1 MPYLS
6 ASGPLVK
13 AALNALTGSAR
24 LNVSAIEGAQPLNPV
39 LTATT
44 ASFTTAQE
52 TKLAGV
58 AIGATA
64 NATDAQL
71 RDRSTHTGTQAIST
85 VEGLQAA
92 LDAAG
97 TGGGGEETGAS
108 IVTKLTALTGVNR
121 LPITAIRDTA
131 IADVSGLQTALDG
144 KQPLTTVLTNTT
156 ASFTTALNT
165 KLTGIATGATANS
178 TDAQLRD
185 RSTHT
190 GTQATSTITGLD
202 TALAGKQA
210 TLVSAT
216 NIKTVNGVSLL
227 GSGDIV
233 IAGGGGSGV
242 WGAITGTLSSQ
253 TDLQTAL
260 DARQPL
266 AAVLT
271 GTTASFTTAL
281 NTKLSGIATGA
292 TANSTDATLLARANH
307 TGTQATSTITGLDTA
322 LSGKAATVHT
332 HAIADVTSLQTT
344 LDAKQPLAAVL
355 TGTTASFTT
364 ALNTKLTGIATGATA
379 NSTDAQ
385 LRDRSTHTGA
395 QAISTITGLQ
405 AAIDGKQAAGTY
417 ITGNGSIVQ
426 EVALTQAAYDALGTK
441 VATTMYVIVP

>member
-24 LNVSAIEGAQPLNPV
+24 LNVSAIEGAQPLSPV
-39 LTATT
+39 LTDTT

-97 TGGGGEETGAS
+97 TGGGGGEETGAS

-210 TLVSAT
+210 TLVSTT

-260 DARQPL
+260 DAKQPL

-292 TANSTDATLLARANH
+292 TANSTDAVLLARANH

-322 LSGKAATVHT
+322 LAG
-332 HAIADVTSLQTT
+332 
-344 LDAKQPLAAVL
+344 KQPLATVL
-355 TGTTASFTT
+355 TNTTAAFTT
-364 ALNTKLTGIATGATA
+364 AQETKLTGIATGATA
-379 NSTDAQ
+379 NSTDAA
-385 LRDRSTHTGA
+385 LRARASHTGT
-395 QAISTITGLQ
+395 QAISTIDGLQ
-405 AAIDGKQAAGTY
+405 AAIDGKQASGTY
-417 ITGNGSIVQ
+417 ITGNGSITQAVS
-426 EVALTQAAYDALGTK
+426 LTQAAYDALGTK
-441 VATTMYVIVP
+441 VATTMYVIIP